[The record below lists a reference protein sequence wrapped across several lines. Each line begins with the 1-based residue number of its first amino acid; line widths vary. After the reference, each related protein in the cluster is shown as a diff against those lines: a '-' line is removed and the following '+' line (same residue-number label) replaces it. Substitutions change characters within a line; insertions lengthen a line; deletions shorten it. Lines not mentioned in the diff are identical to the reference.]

1 MEDIM
6 EHADPTQFASGK
18 KPPFGRWLIE
28 QGGRTGAIG
37 ILANHAKADRGFPRD
52 GDAKA
57 AWKRL
62 NAMQVESDLYD
73 AMEEAELDYL
83 AL

>member
-1 MEDIM
+1 M
-6 EHADPTQFASGK
+6 EHADPTQFKTEK
-18 KPPFGRWLIE
+18 KPPFGQWLI
-28 QGGRTGAIG
+28 QQDQRSGAIG
-37 ILANHAKADRGFPRD
+37 DLAKHAKADRGFPRN
-52 GDAKA
+52 GDVRD

-62 NAMQVESDLYD
+62 NSIQAEGDLYD